1 MTVKEELTTLK
12 KRSLIVDTE
21 DEDDFEKISD
31 EKNSDVILDQD
42 SSQQPVEEQS
52 SGILFYILERH
63 QWVFA
68 IWLIPISICYDIFM
82 WFRARWN
89 YWTSNH
95 LAYNGKAYAKHLHRE
110 KVICRSELSPIYVQL
125 IYRPHF
131 GTLILLFGPFGLC
144 W

>member
-42 SSQQPVEEQS
+42 SSQQPDEEQS

-63 QWVFA
+63 QWMFA

-110 KVICRSELSPIYVQL
+110 KVICRSQFYIQL
-125 IYRPHF
+125 VYRPHF

-144 W
+144 WR

>member
-1 MTVKEELTTLK
+1 MTVKEEMEEEMSLK

-31 EKNSDVILDQD
+31 EKNSDDVIQDD
-42 SSQQPVEEQS
+42 SSKQPDEEENL
-52 SGILFYILERH
+52 GILFYILARH

-89 YWTSNH
+89 YWTCNH
-95 LAYNGKAYAKHLHRE
+95 LAYNGRAYAKHLHRE
-110 KVICRSELSPIYVQL
+110 KVMYICVNIE
-125 IYRPHF
+125 
-131 GTLILLFGPFGLC
+131 
-144 W
+144 